1 VESLGKPLAGMPY
14 HVVDGI
20 PVAFHQ
26 QMATQLC
33 RQPGRRGHGSRPAA
47 PGSRSARGRR
57 GDRGRAQDLADR
69 SIRPQAGATTRVR
82 LNVERR
88 PTQGAAGDGQ
98 AIWLVDREGRTAP
111 VPSVSITRGAAE
123 FTLPLGN
130 LAEHVAEADG
140 VPLTAQPW
148 ERGWGYGTS
157 PGVWVVD
164 RSRVQSQWAWRVTR
178 SASVIWL
185 LLRRRS

>member
-1 VESLGKPLAGMPY
+1 MGFRWRFTSRWRHNFA
-14 HVVDGI
+14 
-20 PVAFHQ
+20 
-26 QMATQLC
+26 
-33 RQPGRRGHGSRPAA
+33 GSRDVEVTVPGQRRPA
-47 PGSRSARGRR
+47 
-57 GDRGRAQDLADR
+57 RAVLVDDAETVVVLNDLADR
-69 SIRPQAGATTRVR
+69 PNSASSRRNDAGSAQRGA
-82 LNVERR
+82 
-88 PTQGAAGDGQ
+88 PTHSVGAAGDGQ